1 LDAPYIE
8 YSPSGNGLRA
18 FGFSTQSI
26 TGVRGQLDGLSVEL
40 YTKGRYLTVTG
51 HVIKNEPLRVL
62 RGFEALAEKI
72 RRQPTEGT
80 DSNTSVTSVSSVGEQ
95 FVFPANTVPTGI
107 GKRNRAVFELAR
119 WLKGKEPNAS
129 RERQQAVVN
138 VWHTLHLQVIG
149 TKEFSATWADF
160 RNSWESVEQPYGA
173 TLEKC
178 LSNLP
183 PAPNIPTL
191 RDYGLKAVHLAQ
203 ICLSLQ
209 AHAGDSPFFLSSR
222 KAGELIDC
230 HFTDAA
236 TLLRCFVHEGW
247 LKVIK
252 AGAGRQASRYKLNI
266 S

>member
-1 LDAPYIE
+1 MAQ
-8 YSPSGNGLRA
+8 R
-18 FGFSTQSI
+18 
-26 TGVRGQLDGLSVEL
+26 
-40 YTKGRYLTVTG
+40 
-51 HVIKNEPLRVL
+51 
-62 RGFEALAEKI
+62 
-72 RRQPTEGT
+72 
-80 DSNTSVTSVSSVGEQ
+80 
-95 FVFPANTVPTGI
+95 
-107 GKRNRAVFELAR
+107 
-119 WLKGKEPNAS
+119 KEPNAS